1 MKRWVSGAL
10 ALGVSALWFSGTAPP
25 VYEWL
30 LGLRDQAG
38 LVASG
43 TATPVGE
50 GHADETGTA
59 AVLRLH
65 AMSELWPSRVA
76 SVLTAE
82 QRATGHRMAMTAP
95 EVIPVPGRLVDVE
108 GDLWWLS
115 MVLQQEYGSATS
127 VPASVPSADPWT
139 HMPRRD
145 RVLTLLAL
153 ARAHELT
160 ADQAAT
166 ILAITLETLQAQAA
180 EVDLGRGSAP
190 PVWP

>member
-1 MKRWVSGAL
+1 MKRWVSGVL

-25 VYEWL
+25 TYEWL

-50 GHADETGTA
+50 REPGGA
-59 AVLRLH
+59 AEVDVLRLH
-65 AMSELWPSRVA
+65 AMSELWPRRVA
-76 SVLTAE
+76 SVLSAE
-82 QRATGHRMAMTAP
+82 QRVEGHRMAMIAP
-95 EVIPVPGRLVDVE
+95 EAIPVPGRLVDVE

-115 MVLQQEYGSATS
+115 MVLQQEYGSAASMPES
-127 VPASVPSADPWT
+127 VPATDPWT

-160 ADQAAT
+160 ADQAST

-180 EVDLGRGSAP
+180 EVDLGRGNDP
-190 PVWP
+190 PLWP